1 MRVSLTTSV
10 IEEIVDTDCV
20 MFLMNTKYLTLIFSK
35 IIVLEMSALINVKD
49 INNALH
55 QSSFYVMLD
64 LYLDELINESK
75 TRDYVK
81 RKFHLVDK
89 LKCKLFMSL
98 NIMTSEKMT
107 INLADKSLIVLTCEN
122 LIILVRINS
131 KSNSRIRRI
140 VHSKEFVT
148 IFSNFVTSISI
159 YLRKKKLSVNRDFL
173 FESNHD
179 ALTVFLDE
187 LEDFYTHVCDCNLA
201 FVHVR
206 NDLFKSMMIS
216 SRTRLELLTK
226 YEKEKCFQ
234 IDNEYHE

>member
-1 MRVSLTTSV
+1 MRISLTTSI
-10 IEEIVDTDCV
+10 IEEVVDTDCV
-20 MFLMNTKYLTLIFSK
+20 MFLVNTKYLTLILSK
-35 IIVLEMSALINVKD
+35 IIVLEMSTFINVRD

-75 TRDYVK
+75 TRDHV
-81 RKFHLVDK
+81 RREFHLVDE
-89 LKCKLFMSL
+89 LKCKLLMNL

-107 INLADKSLIVLTCEN
+107 INLADKSLIVFTCE
-122 LIILVRINS
+122 ILVRINS

-148 IFSNFVTSISI
+148 VSSNFVTSISI

-179 ALTVFLDE
+179 TLTASLNE

-201 FVHVR
+201 FVQIR

-216 SRTRLELLTK
+216 FRTRLELLTK
-226 YEKEKCFQ
+226 YEKEECFQ
-234 IDNEYHE
+234 IDSEYHE